1 MPKAKVNGIE
11 LYYEVHGPEGADFLL
26 MIQGLG
32 HDARFWFRQVPELS
46 RHFRLILFDNRGVGR
61 SDKPD
66 EPYSIAGDA
75 ADALGLLDVLGV
87 ERAHVLGASRG
98 GYIAQEIAIS
108 YPERVRKLVLLCTHY
123 GGPEYLELTRDL
135 WKELL
140 DVKGL
145 PPDEIHRR
153 FICYAVT
160 EGFFERERE
169 LVEEMVRMRL
179 ELPQPAYAFK
189 RQFEAAAAFDVK
201 DRVHLIRAPTLLLAG
216 KEDKIVPLVLMER
229 LAERIPKARL
239 VVVEEAGHF
248 LFIERPE
255 VVNREIVRFL
265 KGEG

>member
-1 MPKAKVNGIE
+1 VPKAKVNGIE
-11 LYYEVHGPEGADFLL
+11 LYYEVCGPEGADPLL

-32 HDARFWFRQVPELS
+32 YDARFWFRQVPELS

-75 ADALGLLDVLGV
+75 ADAVGLLDFLGID
-87 ERAHVLGASRG
+87 RAHVLGVSRG

-108 YPERVRKLVLLCTHY
+108 YPERVRKLVLLGTHY
-123 GGPEYLELTRDL
+123 GGPEYMELTRDL
-135 WKELL
+135 WKEIL

-145 PPDEIHRR
+145 APDEIYRR
-153 FICYAVT
+153 GIRYAVT
-160 EGFFERERE
+160 EEFFERERE

-179 ELPQPAYAFK
+179 KLSQPAYAFK
-189 RQFEAAAAFDVK
+189 RQFDAAAAFDVK
-201 DRVHLIRAPTLLLAG
+201 DRVHLIKAPTLLLAG
-216 KEDKIVPLVLMER
+216 KEDRVVPLVLMER
-229 LAERIPKARL
+229 LAERIPNARL
-239 VVVEEAGHF
+239 VVVEEASHL

>member
-1 MPKAKVNGIE
+1 MPKAKVNGVE

-32 HDARFWFRQVPELS
+32 YDARFWFRQVPELS
-46 RHFRLILFDNRGVGR
+46 RHFRLVLFDNRGAGR

-66 EPYSIAGDA
+66 EPYSIAGMA
-75 ADALGLLDVLGV
+75 ADAVGLLDVLGI
-87 ERAHVLGASRG
+87 ERAHVLGASMG
-98 GYIAQEIAIS
+98 GYIAQEVAIS
-108 YPERVRKLVLLCTHY
+108 YPERVRKLILLCTHY
-123 GGPEYLELTRDL
+123 GGPEYMELTRDL
-135 WKELL
+135 WKEIL

-145 PPDEIHRR
+145 SLDEIYRR
-153 FICYAVT
+153 GIRYAVT

-179 ELPQPAYAFK
+179 ELPQPAHAFK
-189 RQFEAAAAFDVK
+189 RQFEAASAFDAR

-216 KEDKIVPLVLMER
+216 REDRVVPLVLMER
-229 LAERIPKARL
+229 LAERIPNARL
-239 VVVEEAGHF
+239 VVVEGAAHL

-255 VVNREIVRFL
+255 AVNREIVRFL